1 MPSVQKDRFFGTGR
15 YNFGMGKF
23 SIGDRV
29 RVSTRC
35 FDVKLHGA
43 VGVIAPKMRESPNWS
58 DEEVVWMEFDPW
70 IPSADGH
77 PIEAAEVDTA
87 DLDPA

>member
-1 MPSVQKDRFFGTGR
+1 
-15 YNFGMGKF
+15 MGKQPDKF

-35 FDVKLHGA
+35 FDVTLHGA
-43 VGVIAPKMRESPNWS
+43 VGVITPKMQESANWS
-58 DEEVVWMEFDPW
+58 DEQIVWIEFDPW
-70 IPSADGH
+70 VPSADGH
-77 PIEAAEVDTA
+77 PLEAAEVNTA